1 MNKDSQTIGYDNK
14 KGPIISITIAI
25 IFISLLV
32 LGYYFL
38 VINAPPEG
46 FSSLYLLDEQK
57 KTEAYPKLLIIDKN
71 NTFNV
76 WVGVKN
82 HKGSRQTFEVQ
93 QKLTTDPILA
103 SPIDEEVIDRFS
115 ITLENQETW
124 EAIVTTTIFNPGNY
138 SLVFELY
145 PKEEGEVIGINIE
158 PENYVLL
165 NIEVDYQNQE

>member
-1 MNKDSQTIGYDNK
+1 MNKHSEIGYDNK

-25 IFISLLV
+25 IFISLIV

-46 FSSLYLLDEQK
+46 FSSLYILDEEK
-57 KTEAYPKLLIIDKN
+57 KTEAYPKLLIIDEN

-76 WVGVKN
+76 WIGVKN
-82 HKGSRQTFEVQ
+82 HMGSRQTYEVQ

-103 SPIDEEVIDRFS
+103 SPIDEEVQNSFS
-115 ITLENQETW
+115 ITLENQEKW
-124 EAIVTTTIFNPGNY
+124 ESIVTTTISDPENY

-145 PKEEGEVIGINIE
+145 LKEEGEIIEINAE

-165 NIEVDYQNQE
+165 NIEVDYQNQD

>member
-1 MNKDSQTIGYDNK
+1 MNKHSEIGYDNK
-14 KGPIISITIAI
+14 NGPIISITIAI
-25 IFISLLV
+25 IFISLIV

-46 FSSLYLLDEQK
+46 FSSLYILDEEK
-57 KTEAYPKLLIIDKN
+57 KTEAYPKLLIIDEN

-76 WVGVKN
+76 WIGVKN
-82 HKGSRQTFEVQ
+82 HMGSRQTYEVQ

-103 SPIDEEVIDRFS
+103 SPIDEEVQNSFS
-115 ITLENQETW
+115 ITLENQEKW
-124 EAIVTTTIFNPGNY
+124 ESIVTTTISDPENY

-145 PKEEGEVIGINIE
+145 LKEEGEIIAINAE

-165 NIEVDYQNQE
+165 NIEVDYQNQD